1 MEVGRQ
7 ILGKLQ
13 RRKKSLMTP
22 AVILPGLEVHFYL
35 ADTQQIIH
43 LKGRHSAEQL
53 CTEAAKKLGEFLRS
67 AQYRNTPLDR
77 SLVHFNRF
85 SSHEPD
91 R

>member
-1 MEVGRQ
+1 MM
-7 ILGKLQ
+7 
-13 RRKKSLMTP
+13 S

-67 AQYRNTPLDR
+67 ALYCDTPLGQHGR
-77 SLVHFNRF
+77 SLIHFNHSVTNLIIRNYTMAL
-85 SSHEPD
+85 EITL
-91 R
+91 RC